1 METFTSLTK
10 KNNKDRVCRLISPD
24 GSTRVSRGKTNEW
37 TKVDLLL
44 ETRFRFRLIPS
55 PTWTEETRGFF
66 SRRVGWLTY
75 PRATIREKKGG
86 RNTAP

>member
-44 ETRFRFRLIPS
+44 ETRFRFRLIAS
-55 PTWTEETRGFF
+55 PTWTEEILLWT
-66 SRRVGWLTY
+66 GWLAYLSARDY
-75 PRATIREKKGG
+75 PGKEG
-86 RNTAP
+86 RP